1 MDKLIRRI
9 TVAICINVGFLCGKV
24 DGLIYALLIFII
36 LDGVTGVIATCIN
49 KNPSSETGFKGIE
62 KKIVILFVVAVGNM
76 VDICILGG
84 GAVCCSTVVGVYL
97 ADEGIRI
104 LENAR
109 NLGIPLP
116 KKIVPVLEQLKKDNN
131 KE

>member
-36 LDGVTGVIATCIN
+36 LDCVTGVIATCIN

-104 LENAR
+104 FENAR

-116 KKIVPVLEQLKKDNN
+116 KKDCFSFGTIKKG
-131 KE
+131 